1 MHQPTPQVTMTAVT
15 KCSFKVLP
23 HSLYA
28 PDLAPSDF
36 CLFPNLKTNLCGR
49 NFGSTIGIIDAV
61 DEYFSGPGRRLLIWR
76 DKQGISKLEQCFR
89 KNLEAKGDYIEK

>member
-1 MHQPTPQVTMTAVT
+1 MTNAT

-23 HSLYA
+23 HPHS

-49 NFGSTIGIIDAV
+49 NFESYEGVLDAV
-61 DEYFSGPGRRLLIWR
+61 DTYFGDQEESYFER
-76 DKQGISKLEQCFR
+76 ISKMEQHWR
-89 KNLEAKGDYIEK
+89 KYIEAKGVYIEK